1 MILKN
6 TNFEKMDKLSLARE
20 PFFFFVDFEGENVEI
35 FDENELDKAILS
47 FNKRDRRY
55 GGLNNVK

>member
-1 MILKN
+1 MLCLI
-6 TNFEKMDKLSLARE
+6 RE
-20 PFFFFVDFEGENVEI
+20 AYWKANIAYSEFYITDVFWPD

-55 GGLNNVK
+55 GGLNVK